1 MNHHRTEVDIEHIL
15 VLGAG
20 QLGMAVLGE
29 LAPRRRKAE
38 TPLTVLV
45 APRSPGLP
53 SAMDKQSTAEL
64 LDVSVELLPFD
75 LSTCTVKDLAEVFKR
90 FRTVIN
96 CTGFVAGPG
105 TQIKITHAVLAADVR
120 RYFPWQFGV
129 DYDIVGKGSGQPVFD
144 EQYDVRTLLR
154 SQDRTEWVIVSTGM
168 FTSFLF
174 EPTFGVVDFNT
185 RTVHGLGTW
194 GTKVTVTTPEDIG
207 RLTTEIVLEQ
217 PRIANQI
224 IYVASDTLSYGTLA
238 DIVEDVTHSNFRREL
253 LTHELLNDALA
264 RHPDDVMARYRTAFA
279 LGDGMWWDKAL
290 TYNESH
296 SIPTTDV
303 RSWLQGHLKA
313 VDSSPLAQPS

>member
-1 MNHHRTEVDIEHIL
+1 MNQHHTDVDIEHML

-20 QLGMAVLGE
+20 QLGMAVLRE
-29 LAPRRRKAE
+29 LAPRRKKAE
-38 TPLTVLV
+38 TPLTVLI
-45 APRSPGLP
+45 SPKSMESRNAL
-53 SAMDKQSTAEL
+53 DKQSTAEL
-64 LDVSVELLPFD
+64 LGLGVELLPFD
-75 LSTCTVKDLAEVFKR
+75 LSACAEEKLTEVFKR

-105 TQIKITHAVLAADVR
+105 TQMKVTRAALAAEVR

-154 SQDRTEWVIVSTGM
+154 SQDQTEWVIVSTGM

-174 EPTFGVVDFNT
+174 EPAFGVVDFNT

-194 GTKVTVTTPEDIG
+194 ETKVTVTTPEDIG

-224 IYVASDTLSYGTLA
+224 IYIASDTLSYGTLA
-238 DIVEDVTHSNFRREL
+238 DIVEEVTDARFNREL
-253 LTHELLNDALA
+253 LTNERLKDALA

-290 TYNESH
+290 TYNESR

-303 RSWLQGHLKA
+303 RSWLQRHLKA
-313 VDSSPLAQPS
+313 VASSQPGQH